1 MIQSETFLR
10 VEEKFRLSSAQAEQ
24 FMIAARDHLT
34 PDIYPEYD
42 LNTIYY
48 DTPNFDLINHCLNH
62 PLYRLKL
69 RLRSYG
75 NPAVGAPVFLET
87 KQRLGDWGEKRR
99 VALTYNEQFS
109 CALKPDDLPRDGQI
123 AGELRQV
130 LETYAVEPKVFI
142 AYHRMAF
149 VADNDL
155 RITLDTRIRS
165 RMKNVN
171 LVLDGTEVPLAS
183 APEVLMEV
191 KLAGPYP
198 FWLSSILSSLH
209 VYPDS
214 FSKYGSIYTS
224 YVKNMYRNYVLE
236 NESAPAGEA
245 SVCLRPF

>member
-1 MIQSETFLR
+1 MIRSETFLR
-10 VEEKFRLSSAQAEQ
+10 VEEKFHLSSAQAEQ
-24 FMIAARDHLT
+24 FLIAARDHLT

-48 DTPNFDLINHCLNH
+48 DTPDFYLINHCLNH

-149 VADNDL
+149 AADNDL

-171 LVLDGTEVPLAS
+171 LVLGGTEVRTTHMGMLNELQYRISLKQSSQEQALINELRMRNGNLTIRSTIQEPVTARLFHGWKS
-183 APEVLMEV
+183 
-191 KLAGPYP
+191 GR
-198 FWLSSILSSLH
+198 LSRYS
-209 VYPDS
+209 
-214 FSKYGSIYTS
+214 
-224 YVKNMYRNYVLE
+224 
-236 NESAPAGEA
+236 
-245 SVCLRPF
+245 

>member
-10 VEEKFRLSSAQAEQ
+10 VEEKFRLCGAQAEQ
-24 FMIAARDHLT
+24 FLIAASDHLT

-48 DTPNFDLINHCLNH
+48 DTPDFYLINHCLNH

-149 VADNDL
+149 AADNDL

-171 LVLDGTEVPLAS
+171 LVLDGTEVRTTHMGMLNELQYRIS
-183 APEVLMEV
+183 L
-191 KLAGPYP
+191 KQ
-198 FWLSSILSSLH
+198 SSQEQALINELR
-209 VYPDS
+209 
-214 FSKYGSIYTS
+214 
-224 YVKNMYRNYVLE
+224 MRNGNLTIRSTIQEPVTTRL
-236 NESAPAGEA
+236 
-245 SVCLRPF
+245 

>member
-24 FMIAARDHLT
+24 FLIAARDHLT

-48 DTPNFDLINHCLNH
+48 DTPDFYLINHCLNH

-149 VADNDL
+149 AADNDL

-171 LVLDGTEVPLAS
+171 LVLDGTETPLAS
-183 APEVLMEV
+183 APEVLLMEV
-191 KLAGPYP
+191 RTTHMGMLNELQYCISLKQ
-198 FWLSSILSSLH
+198 SSQEQALINELR
-209 VYPDS
+209 
-214 FSKYGSIYTS
+214 
-224 YVKNMYRNYVLE
+224 MRNGNLTIR
-236 NESAPAGEA
+236 STIQAP
-245 SVCLRPF
+245 VTTQL

>member
-1 MIQSETFLR
+1 MNQSETFLR
-10 VEEKFRLSSAQAEQ
+10 VEEKFRLTSAQAEQ
-24 FMIAARDHLT
+24 FLIAARDHLT

-48 DTPNFDLINHCLNH
+48 DTPDFYLITHCLNH

-149 VADNDL
+149 AQGDL

-171 LVLDGTEVPLAS
+171 LVVDGTEVPLAS
-183 APEVLMEV
+183 APEVLLEV
-191 KLAGPYP
+191 KLTGPYP
-198 FWLSSILSSLH
+198 CWLADLLTSMH

-214 FSKYGSIYTS
+214 FSKYGSCYTS
-224 YVKNMYRNYVLE
+224 FVKNMYRNYGLE
-236 NESAPAGEA
+236 NERTLAREA